1 MAGALLA
8 AAFFAGAFFA
18 GALVAAAFAGGAFL
32 AGALVAAFAGDFRAA
47 GAAFFA
53 AADLATFLAPLVI
66 ALNSA
71 PGRNAGTDVFFT
83 RTEAPVAGLR
93 ACLLYTSDAADE

>member
-1 MAGALLA
+1 
-8 AAFFAGAFFA
+8 
-18 GALVAAAFAGGAFL
+18 VAAAFAGGAFL

-93 ACLLYTSDAADE
+93 AILAARSRFSKMPKPVSTTFSPFATCP